1 MLGEPD
7 GHDPRTPEL
16 DKNLVVVGRIEPHG
30 DVAGP
35 LLSQEVDATQK
46 GPTSFSAK
54 TSCTVPFGCCEVT
67 IPSLQTLA
75 LFTYKA

>member
-46 GPTSFSAK
+46 GKHRSPPRRPVRYRSA
-54 TSCTVPFGCCEVT
+54 VVR
-67 IPSLQTLA
+67 
-75 LFTYKA
+75 